1 MALSRGS
8 KGFLVVLLVLAVLLG
23 GGLFWLLSS
32 SASPRA
38 AQGDPVTIAIS
49 KGTGLAGIAH
59 MLEREGVIR
68 SALAF
73 QVVAGLDGR
82 GSRIQAGTYR
92 LERGIGMSAILDQ
105 LAAGPPAPPTFT
117 VTIPEGLT
125 VEQTF
130 QRIAA
135 ARGSPFTVAEL
146 RAAVADVALPG
157 WAPVTSLPEGAEPL
171 EGLLFPNTY
180 EFRVAASAQDVIA
193 RLVHET
199 DEMITSIATPST
211 GLGPYQILT
220 LASLVEREARLADER
235 PRISSVIHN
244 RLRERKRLQVDATV
258 LYALGEQKDRVL
270 DTDLEIDSPWN
281 TYRRDGL
288 PPTPIS
294 GVGEASI
301 RAAAQPASEDF
312 LYYVVEDPK
321 TGRHRFSRTFAE
333 HQHAIAEI
341 RRAGG

>member
-1 MALSRGS
+1 MALSRES
-8 KGFLVVLLVLAVLLG
+8 KGFLVVLAVFAVLLS
-23 GGLFWLLSS
+23 GGLYWMLGSPS
-32 SASPRA
+32 SPRA
-38 AQGDPVTIAIS
+38 DQGERVTVVIS
-49 KGTGLAGIAH
+49 KGAGLSDIAH
-59 MLEREGVIR
+59 MLEREGVVR

-73 QVVAGLDGR
+73 QIVARLDGR
-82 GSRIQAGTYR
+82 GYRIQAGTYA
-92 LERGIGMSAILDQ
+92 LERGVGMDTVLGQ
-105 LAAGPPAPPTFT
+105 LAAGPPGPPTFT

-130 QRIAA
+130 QRITT

-146 RAAVADVALPG
+146 RVAVPDVTLPA
-157 WAPVTSLPEGAEPL
+157 WAPVASLPEGAEPL

-180 EFRVAASAQDVIA
+180 EFRVDASAQDVVA

-199 DEMITSIATPST
+199 DRMITSIATPSS
-211 GLGPYQILT
+211 GLSPYQILT
-220 LASLVEREARLADER
+220 LASLVEREARLAEER

-270 DTDLEIDSPWN
+270 DADLLVDSPWN
-281 TYRRDGL
+281 TYRHDGL

-301 RAAAQPASEDF
+301 RAAVQPTSEDF

-333 HQHAIAEI
+333 HQRARAEI